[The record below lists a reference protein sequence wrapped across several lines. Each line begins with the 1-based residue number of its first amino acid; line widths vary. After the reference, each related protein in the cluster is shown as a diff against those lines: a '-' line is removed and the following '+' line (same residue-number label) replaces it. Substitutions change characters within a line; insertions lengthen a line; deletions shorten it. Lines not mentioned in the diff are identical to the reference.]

1 MDDAIHTE
9 HVPVAMGIGIG
20 IGSSPLVGGVSS
32 CLQDD
37 TTVHTSLAPEAD
49 EMSTEA
55 SMSVDLGVELFP
67 NDGRSS
73 PSNDVEVKS
82 LSSLSQSMA
91 KESIIT
97 YRSLDTESVEDSYMP
112 RRKRSRKCKADDSA
126 WEFLDDVSLEDNTLE
141 TEDVTN
147 SVTTFGAENSSICWS
162 VCSDDNGN
170 GLKQMMQR
178 SQLIC
183 GRSVCSQVIL
193 ATSQSQHG
201 SVSLSGNE
209 NCSFSDGHF
218 TLQVPSA
225 TEIIFFT

>member
-9 HVPVAMGIGIG
+9 HVPVAMGIG

-112 RRKRSRKCKADDSA
+112 RHKRSRKCKADDSA